1 LKKLIFLLI
10 MLENNKYFDVDKLV
24 DEAFVAEPQFS
35 LPDNFAEKVALK
47 VSRKF
52 VWEQYLKEFL
62 IYLSVIAGIVAVW
75 IGMSFILFDANWK
88 EWLDIIISNVGI
100 VAGIGIITIFIL
112 FADRV
117 LLRYFMFKSKI
128 EVG

>member
-1 LKKLIFLLI
+1 MKKLIFLLI